1 MADTEPRIVE
11 CTRCK
16 APQLF
21 NFPSLDSEIPVALHV
36 ELDGGYA
43 MFVDNIYYVGDKNPL
58 EFMLCHKC
66 AHEFTQFM
74 NIPET
79 TVTSWHPKTDDAFC
93 NGWTRIGSMERELE
107 VFKQKL
113 YDLVYINEH
122 TMIVPFDDYADKKA
136 QLEEIIRLQEERIK
150 ECTSN

>member
-43 MFVDNIYYVGDKNPL
+43 MFVDNLYTKHNPL
-58 EFMLCHKC
+58 QYLLCHPC
-66 AHEFTQFM
+66 AHELTKFL

-79 TVTSWHPKTDDAFC
+79 VVKNWHPKTDDPFC
-93 NGWTRIGSMERELE
+93 YGWTIVESMERELVMLKE
-107 VFKQKL
+107 RL
-113 YDLVYINEH
+113 STLIYMNED
-122 TMIVPFDDYADKKA
+122 TMIIPYEDYPYERK
-136 QLEEIIRLQEERIK
+136 QLEELIEMQEARLK